1 MHGELTLEEL
11 MHFVLDC
18 GLEWTFT
25 TRENG
30 KDKKLWLSFGSQ
42 EAREA
47 GHWLDFHGKTDSCL
61 LAYSGAEQPG
71 IDSHGLGGEHAASI
85 VPWFVEEKS
94 EAFIN
99 WAFLM

>member
-42 EAREA
+42 EAKEA

-71 IDSHGLGGEHAASI
+71 IDSHSLGGEGAASI
-85 VPWFVEEKS
+85 VPWFVEEKQGK
-94 EAFIN
+94 I
-99 WAFLM
+99 

>member
-1 MHGELTLEEL
+1 MHGKLTLEQL

-30 KDKKLWLSFGSQ
+30 KDEKLWLSFGSQ
-42 EAREA
+42 EAKEA

-61 LAYSGAEQPG
+61 LAYSGAKQPG
-71 IDSHGLGGEHAASI
+71 IDSSSLGGVHAASI
-85 VPWFVEEKS
+85 VAWFVKEKQGKK
-94 EAFIN
+94 
-99 WAFLM
+99 